1 MRYDFHFHFF
11 FRTWNM
17 VYATQV
23 SGRLTLNSP
32 MLNIWIPQVSSSPSS
47 VPSSFSLGVSTP
59 KVGKRSPVKLF
70 VCDSGL
76 FTPLICD
83 MGGPRGDRERAYCPA
98 DCWPAAALAATSS
111 GLSSTRSDGKSNSCC
126 LSARSWNECYII
138 YSFKW
143 ISIVWYNKISKTSFW
158 ATNTWVTWRRYLVQY
173 VYLHLHISITKVGQ
187 ANVGQGMWNVDVD
200 VEQRP
205 KSFNSHCSG

>member
-1 MRYDFHFHFF
+1 MDLLPFSPLSP
-11 FRTWNM
+11 TWNM

-32 MLNIWIPQVSSSPSS
+32 MLNIWMPQVSSSPSR

-59 KVGKRSPVKLF
+59 KVGSRSPVKLL
-70 VCDSGL
+70 VCERGR

-83 MGGPRGDRERAYCPA
+83 MGGPRGERERAYWPA

-126 LSARSWNECYII
+126 LSVGRNRV
-138 YSFKW
+138 K
-143 ISIVWYNKISKTSFW
+143 
-158 ATNTWVTWRRYLVQY
+158 YLIWCVNNF
-173 VYLHLHISITKVGQ
+173 VNLL
-187 ANVGQGMWNVDVD
+187 D
-200 VEQRP
+200 
-205 KSFNSHCSG
+205 F